1 MALEPT
7 EKLREILSNTRNPLI
22 LIPEN
27 PNGDSISAA
36 WALSLDFERRGIKAP
51 VAFSDPRSK
60 ASFFSFLPR
69 PKEVLS
75 KIVGARDFVL
85 IFNTQRNPITNV
97 RTETLENELR
107 IYLTPDRA
115 LIEPR
120 DFSFV
125 PANCKYDVLIALGC
139 RDKDSLGK
147 IYEDNA
153 DIFYEIPIV
162 NIDYHANNEEFG
174 QVNVINM
181 TASSVSEIIAELLFK
196 DNNSGLSESVA
207 HCLLSGIISET
218 DSYQRKNTTPQSLH
232 ISARLIECGAKQQEI
247 IRHLYKTQ
255 PFNLLKLL
263 GRVMANLNW
272 NESTGIVWANVTIE
286 DFVQT
291 RTTPS
296 DLSPILDKIRSNYS
310 AGKFFCALYR
320 ERGGNIS
327 GLLKASREESLKIAH
342 GALDGK
348 WSQDLIEFTLD
359 AQEFKDAEKTL
370 IAKLSDNRGS

>member
-36 WALSLDFERRGIKAP
+36 WALSHDFDRRGIKAP
-51 VAFSDPRSK
+51 IAFSDPRAK
-60 ASFFSFLPR
+60 ASLFAFLPK
-69 PKEVLS
+69 PKDILS

-107 IYLTPDRA
+107 IYLTPDKA

-125 PANCKYDVLIALGC
+125 PANCKYDVLITLGC

-162 NIDYHANNEEFG
+162 NIDYRANNEEFG

-181 TASSVSEIIAELLFK
+181 TASSVSEIIAEILFQG
-196 DNNSGLSESVA
+196 DNSGLNESVA
-207 HCLLSGIISET
+207 QCLLSGIISET
-218 DSYQRKNTTPQSLH
+218 DSFQRKNTTPQSLH
-232 ISARLIECGAKQQEI
+232 IAARLIECGAKQQEI

-263 GRVMANLNW
+263 GRVMASLNW
-272 NESTGIVWANVTIE
+272 NESTGIVWANVSIE

-296 DLSPILDKIRSNYS
+296 DLSPVLDKIRSNYS
-310 AGKFFCALYR
+310 SGKLFCALYH
-320 ERGGNIS
+320 ERNGNVT
-327 GLLKASREESLKIAH
+327 GLLKANREESLKTAH
-342 GALDGK
+342 SALNGK
-348 WSQDLIEFTLD
+348 WSQDFIEFTLPVQGF
-359 AQEFKDAEKTL
+359 QEAEKLL
-370 IAKLSDNRGS
+370 ISRLSGNHT